1 MRVGRLESALSIAAN
16 KHEHAIVGMGAK
28 GRPIM
33 TAKISGITPLRFIVG
48 VAGLMLA
55 VALPLSALNAQAPA
69 TKQDTTAAKKK
80 IYYGDAAKK
89 GAYPFMVSIFKASA
103 KQSEAGIHGAHFCGG
118 SLIRQ
123 RWVLTA
129 AHCMYELDQQPP
141 RARKP
146 EDINVYVGSNEFKGG
161 QRIKVRRI
169 IVHPKYEVEEN
180 PDNDIALLELA
191 EAPAPGRTS
200 IITLATPA
208 TEQDFGVPG
217 KAVTAA
223 GWGENEEGEFPKA
236 LMEVKLDIVDAG
248 TCNSNILSWRRN
260 QWFENNV
267 AGLRAKLSL
276 SEETVNQMRKLLDS
290 SPQER
295 VITDNMICTAK
306 FATRKDTCVGD
317 SGGPLFAEVSR
328 GRFVQVGLTSF
339 SEAGCGMAEQ
349 GLFGVYTRVA
359 QYIDWIEQTAEVAV
373 GSDRVFLGQRQP
385 ELLFFL
391 DEAGQLGVVERLEL
405 GAGFLKPLLQL
416 GIVENFPQAV
426 VQDTHDRLRRPAS
439 AR

>member
-1 MRVGRLESALSIAAN
+1 MTSKKPGIAPLRCVVGLVGAMLAIALPISALQ
-16 KHEHAIVGMGAK
+16 
-28 GRPIM
+28 
-33 TAKISGITPLRFIVG
+33 
-48 VAGLMLA
+48 
-55 VALPLSALNAQAPA
+55 AQAPA
-69 TKQDTTAAKKK
+69 TKQDSTAAKKK
-80 IYYGDAAKK
+80 IYFGDVAKK
-89 GAYPFMVSIFKASA
+89 GAYPFMVSIIKASA
-103 KQSEAGIHGAHFCGG
+103 KPTEAGLHGAHFCGG
-118 SLIRQ
+118 SMIRQ

-129 AHCMYELDQQPP
+129 AHCVFELDQQPP

-169 IVHPKYEVEEN
+169 IVHPKYDVEES

-208 TEQDFGVPG
+208 TEGEYGVPG
-217 KAVTAA
+217 KPVTAA
-223 GWGENEEGEFPKA
+223 GWGENEDGEFPKA

-248 TCNSNILSWRRN
+248 TCSSNILAWRRN
-260 QWFENNV
+260 QWFENQV

-276 SEETVNQMRKLLDS
+276 SEDTVNQMRKLLDS
-290 SPQER
+290 SPQDR

-328 GRFVQVGLTSF
+328 GRFIQVGLTSF

-359 QYIDWIEQTAEVAV
+359 QYIDWIEQTA
-373 GSDRVFLGQRQP
+373 
-385 ELLFFL
+385 
-391 DEAGQLGVVERLEL
+391 
-405 GAGFLKPLLQL
+405 K
-416 GIVENFPQAV
+416 
-426 VQDTHDRLRRPAS
+426 
-439 AR
+439 

>member
-1 MRVGRLESALSIAAN
+1 MTSNNVGIA
-16 KHEHAIVGMGAK
+16 
-28 GRPIM
+28 
-33 TAKISGITPLRFIVG
+33 PLRCI
-48 VAGLMLA
+48 AGLVGAMLA
-55 VALPLSALNAQAPA
+55 IALPISTLQAQAPA
-69 TKQDTTAAKKK
+69 TKQDSTGAKKK
-80 IYYGDAAKK
+80 IYFGDVAKK

-103 KQSEAGIHGAHFCGG
+103 KQTEAGIHSAHFCGG
-118 SLIRQ
+118 SMIRQ

-129 AHCMYELDQQPP
+129 AHCVFELDQQPP

-169 IVHPKYEVEEN
+169 IVHPKYDVEES

-208 TEQDFGVPG
+208 TERDYGVPG
-217 KAVTAA
+217 KSVTAA
-223 GWGENEEGEFPKA
+223 GWGETEEGEFPKA
-236 LMEVKLDIVDAG
+236 LLEVKLDIVEGAI
-248 TCNSNILSWRRN
+248 CNSNILAWRRN
-260 QWFENNV
+260 QWFENQV

-295 VITDNMICTAK
+295 VITDNMICTAVL
-306 FATRKDTCVGD
+306 ATRKDTCVGD

-349 GLFGVYTRVA
+349 GLFGVYNRVA
-359 QYIDWIEQTAEVAV
+359 QYVDWIEQTA
-373 GSDRVFLGQRQP
+373 R
-385 ELLFFL
+385 
-391 DEAGQLGVVERLEL
+391 
-405 GAGFLKPLLQL
+405 
-416 GIVENFPQAV
+416 
-426 VQDTHDRLRRPAS
+426 
-439 AR
+439 

>member
-1 MRVGRLESALSIAAN
+1 
-16 KHEHAIVGMGAK
+16 MGAK

-33 TAKISGITPLRFIVG
+33 TAKTSGITAFRFILGVVG
-48 VAGLMLA
+48 AALA
-55 VALPLSALNAQAPA
+55 IALPLSALNAQSGA
-69 TKQDTTAAKKK
+69 TKQDTAAAKKK
-80 IYYGDAAKK
+80 IYFGDVAKK
-89 GAYPFMVSIFKASA
+89 GAYPFMVSVIKASA
-103 KQSEAGIHGAHFCGG
+103 KQTEAGIHGAHFCGG
-118 SLIRQ
+118 SMIRQ

-129 AHCMYELDQQPP
+129 AHCAYELDQQPP

-169 IVHPKYEVEEN
+169 IVHPKYDVEES

-191 EAPAPGRTS
+191 EAPAAGRTS

-208 TEQDFGVPG
+208 TEQEFGVPG
-217 KAVTAA
+217 KPVTAA
-223 GWGENEEGEFPKA
+223 GWGENEDGEFPKT
-236 LMEVKLDIVDAG
+236 LMEVKLDIVEAG
-248 TCNSNILSWRRN
+248 TCNANILAWRRS
-260 QWFENNV
+260 QWFENQV

-276 SEETVNQMRKLLDS
+276 SEDTVNQMRKLLDS

-317 SGGPLFAEVSR
+317 SGGPLFAEISR
-328 GRFVQVGLTSF
+328 GRFIQVGLTSF

-359 QYIDWIEQTAEVAV
+359 QYADWIEQTA
-373 GSDRVFLGQRQP
+373 
-385 ELLFFL
+385 
-391 DEAGQLGVVERLEL
+391 
-405 GAGFLKPLLQL
+405 K
-416 GIVENFPQAV
+416 
-426 VQDTHDRLRRPAS
+426 
-439 AR
+439 

>member
-1 MRVGRLESALSIAAN
+1 M
-16 KHEHAIVGMGAK
+16 IVK
-28 GRPIM
+28 NV
-33 TAKISGITPLRFIVG
+33 TPFRFVLG

-55 VALPLSALNAQAPA
+55 VGLPLSALQAQAPA
-69 TKQDTTAAKKK
+69 TRQDSTGAKKK
-80 IYYGDAAKK
+80 IYFGDVAKK
-89 GAYPFMVSIFKASA
+89 GAYPFMVSVIKSSA
-103 KQSEAGIHGAHFCGG
+103 KSTEAGIHGAHFCGG

-141 RARKP
+141 RARKAD
-146 EDINVYVGSNEFKGG
+146 DINVYVGSNEFKGG

-169 IVHPKYEVEEN
+169 IVHPKYDVEES
-180 PDNDIALLELA
+180 PDNDIALLELV

-200 IITLATPA
+200 IITLATPD
-208 TEQDFGVPG
+208 TEKEFGVPG

-223 GWGENEEGEFPKA
+223 GWGETEEGDFPKA
-236 LMEVKLDIVDAG
+236 LLEVKLDVVDAG
-248 TCNSNILSWRRN
+248 TCNSNILVWRRN
-260 QWFENNV
+260 QWFENQV

-276 SEETVNQMRKLLDS
+276 SEDTVNAMRKLLDG

-317 SGGPLFAEVSR
+317 SGGPLFAEISR
-328 GRFVQVGLTSF
+328 GRFIQVGLTSF

-359 QYIDWIEQTAEVAV
+359 QYVDWIEQTA
-373 GSDRVFLGQRQP
+373 R
-385 ELLFFL
+385 
-391 DEAGQLGVVERLEL
+391 
-405 GAGFLKPLLQL
+405 
-416 GIVENFPQAV
+416 
-426 VQDTHDRLRRPAS
+426 
-439 AR
+439 

>member
-1 MRVGRLESALSIAAN
+1 MTSKNVGIA
-16 KHEHAIVGMGAK
+16 
-28 GRPIM
+28 
-33 TAKISGITPLRFIVG
+33 PLRCI
-48 VAGLMLA
+48 AGLVGAMLA
-55 VALPLSALNAQAPA
+55 IALPISTLQAQAPA
-69 TKQDTTAAKKK
+69 TKQDSTGAKKK
-80 IYYGDAAKK
+80 IYFGDVAKK

-103 KQSEAGIHGAHFCGG
+103 KQTEAGIHGAHFCGG
-118 SLIRQ
+118 SMIRQ

-129 AHCMYELDQQPP
+129 AHCMFELDQQPP

-169 IVHPKYEVEEN
+169 IVHPKYDVEES

-208 TEQDFGVPG
+208 TERDYGVPG
-217 KAVTAA
+217 KSVTAA
-223 GWGENEEGEFPKA
+223 GWGETEEGEFPKA
-236 LMEVKLDIVDAG
+236 LLEVKLDIVEGAI
-248 TCNSNILSWRRN
+248 CNSNILAWRRN
-260 QWFENNV
+260 QWFENQV
-267 AGLRAKLSL
+267 TGLRAKLSL

-295 VITDNMICTAK
+295 VITDNMICTAVL
-306 FATRKDTCVGD
+306 ATRKDTCVGD

-359 QYIDWIEQTAEVAV
+359 QYVDWIEQTA
-373 GSDRVFLGQRQP
+373 R
-385 ELLFFL
+385 
-391 DEAGQLGVVERLEL
+391 
-405 GAGFLKPLLQL
+405 
-416 GIVENFPQAV
+416 
-426 VQDTHDRLRRPAS
+426 
-439 AR
+439 

>member
-1 MRVGRLESALSIAAN
+1 
-16 KHEHAIVGMGAK
+16 
-28 GRPIM
+28 M
-33 TAKISGITPLRFIVG
+33 TSNNPGITPLRCVIGFVG
-48 VAGLMLA
+48 AMLA
-55 VALPLSALNAQAPA
+55 IALPISALQAQAPA
-69 TKQDTTAAKKK
+69 TKQDSTGAKKK
-80 IYYGDAAKK
+80 IYFGDVAKK

-103 KQSEAGIHGAHFCGG
+103 KQTEAGIHGAHFCGG
-118 SLIRQ
+118 SMIRQ

-129 AHCMYELDQQPP
+129 AHCAYELNEQPP

-169 IVHPKYEVEEN
+169 IVHPKYEVEES

-208 TEQDFGVPG
+208 TEKDFGVPG

-236 LMEVKLDIVDAG
+236 LMEVKLDILDAG
-248 TCNSNILSWRRN
+248 TCNANVLAWRRD
-260 QWFENNV
+260 QWFENQV

-276 SEETVNQMRKLLDS
+276 SEETVNQMRKLLNS

-295 VITDNMICTAK
+295 VITENMICTGK
-306 FATRKDTCVGD
+306 LATRMDTCVGD
-317 SGGPLFAEVSR
+317 SGGPLFAEISR
-328 GRFVQVGLTSF
+328 GQFIQVGLTSW

-359 QYIDWIEQTAEVAV
+359 QFVDWIEQTA
-373 GSDRVFLGQRQP
+373 
-385 ELLFFL
+385 
-391 DEAGQLGVVERLEL
+391 
-405 GAGFLKPLLQL
+405 K
-416 GIVENFPQAV
+416 
-426 VQDTHDRLRRPAS
+426 
-439 AR
+439 

>member
-1 MRVGRLESALSIAAN
+1 
-16 KHEHAIVGMGAK
+16 MGAK
-28 GRPIM
+28 GKPIM
-33 TAKISGITPLRFIVG
+33 TAKDSRITSFRLVVGI
-48 VAGLMLA
+48 AGLVLA
-55 VALPLSALNAQAPA
+55 IALPMTALNAQAPA
-69 TKQDTTAAKKK
+69 TKQDATAAKKK
-80 IYYGDAAKK
+80 IYFGDVAKK
-89 GAYPFMVSIFKASA
+89 GAYPFMVSIIKASA
-103 KQSEAGIHGAHFCGG
+103 KPTEAGLHGAHFCGG
-118 SLIRQ
+118 SLIRR

-129 AHCMYELDQQPP
+129 AHCLYELDQQPP
-141 RARKP
+141 RAREP
-146 EDINVYVGSNEFKGG
+146 GDIDVYVGSNEFKGG

-169 IVHPKYEVEEN
+169 VVHPKYEVEEN

-208 TEQDFGVPG
+208 TEKDFGVPG
-217 KAVTAA
+217 KTVTAA
-223 GWGENEEGEFPKA
+223 GWGETEDGEFPKA
-236 LMEVKLDIVDAG
+236 LMEVKLDIVEAG
-248 TCNSNILSWRRN
+248 TCNSNILVWRRN

-276 SEETVNQMRKLLDS
+276 SEDTVKEMRKLLDS
-290 SPQER
+290 SPQQR

-359 QYIDWIEQTAEVAV
+359 QYADWIEQTA
-373 GSDRVFLGQRQP
+373 R
-385 ELLFFL
+385 
-391 DEAGQLGVVERLEL
+391 
-405 GAGFLKPLLQL
+405 
-416 GIVENFPQAV
+416 
-426 VQDTHDRLRRPAS
+426 
-439 AR
+439 